1 MTRRAGKSG
10 TSRREQELL
19 AAPVPTGGVARGR
32 DSSRFAKDFRSM
44 YPGTCGRCGDDFPV
58 GAVIVIG
65 LRGYQHSV
73 CPQDWPADEVDT

>member
-19 AAPVPTGGVARGR
+19 AAPVPSGGVARGP
-32 DSSRFAKDFRSM
+32 DSARHGKDFRAA
-44 YPGTCGRCGDDFPV
+44 YPGRCGRCGADFPV
-58 GAVIVIG
+58 GAVIMVG
-65 LRGYQHSV
+65 VHGYEHRV